1 MTLSIFW
8 GLFFLFLFLLGL
20 YLMVVLPI
28 AKKYNSTQYL
38 DLGLGA
44 FLIVLALGYVT
55 FAHVI
60 PIYNRDDTIQACSSK
75 SPQAIC
81 YGLDEETCSKA
92 WNSFSEACEAE
103 VAPIRAKRPAA
114 LLHPIVFRCQAR
126 KFDKISFYNRRRTDS
141 LFCREYFAKIDE

>member
-1 MTLSIFW
+1 
-8 GLFFLFLFLLGL
+8 
-20 YLMVVLPI
+20 MVVLPI

-44 FLIVLALGYVT
+44 FLVVSALLYVT

-60 PIYNRDDTIQACSSK
+60 PTYDGDDTIRPCSSQ

-81 YGLDEETCSKA
+81 YGLDTETCSKA
-92 WNSFSEACEAE
+92 WDSFTEACEAE
-103 VAPIRAKRPAA
+103 VAPIRAKRPSA
-114 LLHPIVFRCQAR
+114 LVHPIIFRCQAR